1 MNPNETDQFLADLPD
16 DQGSDLFDFTPQE
29 PQPFVEQEGEEAEV
43 EYKPKNRRERRL
55 TQKLEA
61 ERQSAIDL
69 AERLSR
75 LEQARSVSE
84 EDADYLK
91 GLELIYGTDSPEAI
105 QATELLKKAITGVRE
120 DAETRAYQRFLDSQ
134 NQELQAVAEA
144 EEELDIIL
152 DGIEDRYKVELTE
165 DQEAAYFQLMQKMSP
180 KDKNGNV
187 VGLADPDAVWEIFSE
202 RMNKPRTDSRA
213 KELSARSM
221 VQSGATKDSTLKDDA
236 AERQLREWG
245 IL

>member
-1 MNPNETDQFLADLPD
+1 MPNETDLFLADLPD
-16 DQGSDLFDFTPQE
+16 DQGSDLFDFQQQE
-29 PQPFVEQEGEEAEV
+29 PQPFVEQEPEHEDPQ
-43 EYKPKNRRERRL
+43 PKNRRERRL

-75 LEQARSVSE
+75 LEEARTVSE

-120 DAETRAYQRFLDSQ
+120 DAENRAYQRLQDSQ
-134 NQELQAVAEA
+134 SKEVQAVAQA
-144 EEELDIIL
+144 EEELDSVL
-152 DGIEDRYKVELTE
+152 DDIEDRYGVELNE
-165 DQEAAYFQLMQKMSP
+165 DQEVAYFQLMQKMSP
-180 KDKNGNV
+180 KDRNGNV
-187 VGLADPDAVWEIFSE
+187 IALADPDAVWEIFSE
-202 RMNKPRTDSRA
+202 RMNTPRTDSRA

-236 AERQLREWG
+236 AERQLRDWG

>member
-1 MNPNETDQFLADLPD
+1 MPNETDLFLADLPD
-16 DQGSDLFDFTPQE
+16 DQGSDLFDFQQQE
-29 PQPFVEQEGEEAEV
+29 PQPFVEQEPEPEDPQ
-43 EYKPKNRRERRL
+43 PKNRRERRL

-75 LEQARSVSE
+75 LEEARTVSE

-120 DAETRAYQRFLDSQ
+120 DAENRAYQRLQDSQ
-134 NQELQAVAEA
+134 SKEVQAVAQA
-144 EEELDIIL
+144 EEELDSVL
-152 DGIEDRYKVELTE
+152 DDIEDRYGVELNE
-165 DQEAAYFQLMQKMSP
+165 DQEVAYFQLMQKMSP
-180 KDKNGNV
+180 KDRNGNV
-187 VGLADPDAVWEIFSE
+187 IALADPDAVWEIFSE
-202 RMNKPRTDSRA
+202 RMNTPRTDSRA

-236 AERQLREWG
+236 AERQLRDWG

>member
-1 MNPNETDQFLADLPD
+1 MTNPNETDLFLADLPD
-16 DQGSDLFDFTPQE
+16 DQGSDLFDFQQQE
-29 PQPFVEQEGEEAEV
+29 PQPFVEQEPEPEDPQ
-43 EYKPKNRRERRL
+43 PKNRRERRL

-75 LEQARSVSE
+75 LEEARTVSE

-120 DAETRAYQRFLDSQ
+120 DAENRAYQRLQDSQ
-134 NQELQAVAEA
+134 SKEVQAVAQA
-144 EEELDIIL
+144 EEELDSVL
-152 DGIEDRYKVELTE
+152 DDIEDRYGVELNE
-165 DQEAAYFQLMQKMSP
+165 DQEVAYFQLMQKMSP
-180 KDKNGNV
+180 KDRDGNV
-187 VGLADPDAVWEIFSE
+187 IALADPDAVWEIFSE
-202 RMNKPRTDSRA
+202 RMNTPRTDSRA

-236 AERQLREWG
+236 AERQLRDWG